1 MTYSNDEPVA
11 SLEPERRAAQ
21 HASAQLSRWEM
32 AQQIAREML
41 AADHHALE
49 INTTL
54 GPADQFQPAIPVS

>member
-1 MTYSNDEPVA
+1 MTCSNDEPVA
-11 SLEPERRAAQ
+11 SPGRERRAAQ
-21 HASAQLSRWEM
+21 HTSAQLGRLEM

-54 GPADQFQPAIPVS
+54 GPADQFSR